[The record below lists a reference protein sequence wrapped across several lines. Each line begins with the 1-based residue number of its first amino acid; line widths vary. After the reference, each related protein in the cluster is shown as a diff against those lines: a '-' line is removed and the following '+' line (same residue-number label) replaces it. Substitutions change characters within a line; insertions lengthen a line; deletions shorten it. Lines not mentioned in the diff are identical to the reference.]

1 MKKLIPIF
9 VAAMLLLTMVPAF
22 AAETVPSIEQKGT
35 PTLVS
40 ASDESIELVPLF
52 EAEQTD
58 ELRQAYAAIQTVS
71 LGENIVIRDLFN
83 VVGNVESGTI
93 TLDLSTYGPRDQIV
107 ILEYRDNEWKQIPTD
122 RIVFN
127 EDGTV
132 TVVLDE
138 LCPLAV
144 AQGVIDEGE
153 GEGCPFILCRIFD
166 TDIACN
172 HTHCLEFNHH
182 CFCWTWWL
190 LLIIIILTICYRIY
204 KRIKK
209 LTEKDEEK
217 ENE

>member
-9 VAAMLLLTMVPAF
+9 VATMLLLTMVPAF

-93 TLDLSTYGPRDQIV
+93 TIEKFSNKFT
-107 ILEYRDNEWKQIPTD
+107 IPTTKQHEIYIFSVD
-122 RIVFN
+122 NPKDFVSTEGWTCYFGVVWDGYFN
-127 EDGTV
+127 LIERKYTSGLSSSEAFTSYTINDDNSITISAAGNFLRAGT
-132 TVVLDE
+132 TFSWK
-138 LCPLAV
+138 A
-144 AQGVIDEGE
+144 
-153 GEGCPFILCRIFD
+153 F
-166 TDIACN
+166 
-172 HTHCLEFNHH
+172 
-182 CFCWTWWL
+182 
-190 LLIIIILTICYRIY
+190 
-204 KRIKK
+204 
-209 LTEKDEEK
+209 
-217 ENE
+217 